1 MKRSVYIKETVFR
14 EKIIAGAEIE
24 DYEDVDSIFP
34 VFDEA
39 ISKNVP
45 ISSINFKLTD
55 LNSPKHISDAERSF
69 MEKTI
74 EDELLQ
80 KFKERKEARQNI
92 KISFVYPKYEDM
104 KKYDLTSLNKTSKK
118 NSTQVEKFLEGVML
132 EIMANAENFNE
143 EEQSDLS
150 RYAGYV
156 LCRDIISAHLK
167 SQFGEGQEFLNEQ
180 KLEEMAKNV
189 SVNLDMMEQ
198 QTKICEET
206 FYEALKVNNTQ
217 SICEG
222 IKDEERKLLEMAMF
236 SNAEIKNYASFSEKT
251 QSVILQFLNDMKH
264 FNQIEDLMKELDNSK
279 DFSNLK
285 ERFLSTT
292 KQEGLKEIFST
303 HEPKY
308 FGYKEIKNFFVKV
321 VRAQKAV
328 KGREKVIYSYK
339 TRAEAPIN
347 HINTIKN
354 DFTKHASLESK
365 PSREYVLKIYGK
377 EPKIDMPKLS

>member
-55 LNSPKHISDAERSF
+55 INSPKHISDTERSF

-74 EDELLQ
+74 EDDLLQ
-80 KFKERKEARQNI
+80 KFKERNEARQNI
-92 KISFVYPKYEDM
+92 KISFVYPKCEDM
-104 KKYDLTSLNKTSKK
+104 EKYDLTSLNKTSKK
-118 NSTQVEKFLEGVML
+118 NSTKVEKFLEGVML
-132 EIMANAENFNE
+132 EIIASAENFDE

-167 SQFGEGQEFLNEQ
+167 SQFDEGQEFLNEQ

-198 QTKICEET
+198 QTKICEKT

-222 IKDEERKLLEMAMF
+222 IKDE
-236 SNAEIKNYASFSEKT
+236 
-251 QSVILQFLNDMKH
+251 
-264 FNQIEDLMKELDNSK
+264 
-279 DFSNLK
+279 
-285 ERFLSTT
+285 
-292 KQEGLKEIFST
+292 
-303 HEPKY
+303 
-308 FGYKEIKNFFVKV
+308 
-321 VRAQKAV
+321 
-328 KGREKVIYSYK
+328 
-339 TRAEAPIN
+339 
-347 HINTIKN
+347 
-354 DFTKHASLESK
+354 
-365 PSREYVLKIYGK
+365 
-377 EPKIDMPKLS
+377 